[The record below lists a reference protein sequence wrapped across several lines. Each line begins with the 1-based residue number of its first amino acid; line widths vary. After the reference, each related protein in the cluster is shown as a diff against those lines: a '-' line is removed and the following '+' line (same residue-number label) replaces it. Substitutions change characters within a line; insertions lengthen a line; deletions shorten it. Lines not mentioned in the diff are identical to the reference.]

1 MSLESVNLRHKK
13 IKNDLSDKRHDMRH
27 HSRRQLWD
35 QPARSTLSLPSRREC
50 RFGSFLSL
58 HLSRRHTHG
67 SHESKKIPFA
77 INIKELSVIGGL
89 GVLFAVSSLTLFT
102 SFYFMDAGIASTLL
116 FVYPIMV
123 AVIMAIF
130 FHEKITFSTTLSILL
145 ALSGIAMLYKSDG
158 NETLSTIGIILV
170 MVSSLSYALYI
181 IIINRSGLRMSA
193 IKLTFYVLLFCILTI
208 IVHSCMG
215 QSYRLQLLTT
225 PYMWFF
231 AFLLAVLPT
240 VISLVTMSIAVRIIG
255 STPTAILGALE
266 PLTAIAIGVTLFH
279 EPFTPRLASGI
290 LLILSGVI
298 LIILGKSIRPRNLR
312 LILDHL
318 RRLLQTA
325 LGKK

>member
-1 MSLESVNLRHKK
+1 MTSQTKGTICGIIAAVSYGTNPLGALYLYQVGVNADSVLFYRY
-13 IKNDLSDKRHDMRH
+13 
-27 HSRRQLWD
+27 
-35 QPARSTLSLPSRREC
+35 TLAAVILMA
-50 RFGSFLSL
+50 LMKV
-58 HLSRRHTHG
+58 
-67 SHESKKIPFA
+67 KKIPFA

-145 ALSGIAMLYKSDG
+145 ALGGIAMLYI
-158 NETLSTIGIILV
+158 STIGIILV

-266 PLTAIAIGVTLFH
+266 PLTAVAIGVTLFH

>member
-1 MSLESVNLRHKK
+1 MTSQTKGTICGIIAAVSYGTNPLGALYLYQVGVNADSVLFYRY
-13 IKNDLSDKRHDMRH
+13 
-27 HSRRQLWD
+27 
-35 QPARSTLSLPSRREC
+35 TLAAVILMA
-50 RFGSFLSL
+50 LMKV
-58 HLSRRHTHG
+58 
-67 SHESKKIPFA
+67 KKIPFA
-77 INIKELSVIGGL
+77 INIKELF

-266 PLTAIAIGVTLFH
+266 PLTAVAIGVTLFH